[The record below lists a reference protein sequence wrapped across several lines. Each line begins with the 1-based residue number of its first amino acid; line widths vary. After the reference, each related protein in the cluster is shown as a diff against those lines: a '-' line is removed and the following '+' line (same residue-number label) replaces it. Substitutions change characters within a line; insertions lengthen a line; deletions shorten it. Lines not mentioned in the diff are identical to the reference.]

1 MEQLN
6 EPVNRMEYEWIVDIL
21 VEILEQECN
30 PTLACV
36 S

>member
-1 MEQLN
+1 MVRFVTDWATQQ
-6 EPVNRMEYEWIVDIL
+6 RDVDML